1 MRAVGYT
8 RVSGASQASP
18 EKSSLERQA
27 DKIRLYAQ
35 LKNDWELT
43 KIYEEPG
50 VSGATM
56 ERPALQELL
65 QDATQ
70 RKFQAVI
77 TWDISRFGRN
87 LLHLK
92 QNTEL
97 LKSLNITFVA
107 IDNGIDTSRADKT
120 GDLLLNIL
128 ASIYEFERE
137 TIMQR
142 TIAGRVAKLQSKKI
156 HMGNLAFGYR
166 WNDELQLIEVN
177 SKDEKGNYVGE
188 AAIYRKIVADYL
200 DRNMPLTTLAHNLQ
214 MDKIPSRFQ
223 GHWYAS
229 TLSNTLRNTIHKGY
243 TTVKIKEKRKD
254 EQGNE
259 TKVVVEEIPFECEP
273 LLSPSRWDELQQ
285 RLTDGRRKRSGR
297 PLTGADKFILRDL
310 LQCGVCGKKIV
321 PRHHVQTNGK
331 ITLNYACYWKA
342 IHQRKLDEYGRERC
356 ALPHIPAHNLD
367 KNVYAYIITKIIHHE
382 DPEQETPLT
391 ALVDTDLI
399 EDKIKEHE
407 SHLET
412 LKDQLARKERGLKA
426 TRKAKEEPGF
436 SDFANYNAEVTGYL
450 KEIKEIKQRM
460 AEVDENIQKIQQVK
474 VDQELFAEIARSEQV
489 NEICDRLWELSNE
502 DRHRL
507 LEGLL
512 DGPIVVTPP
521 SEDAKM
527 YPGINSEL
535 IRWVKFKLRPNITI
549 LQAILGIPTPEGDEN
564 NTSSNCVLQARG

>member
-1 MRAVGYT
+1 
-8 RVSGASQASP
+8 
-18 EKSSLERQA
+18 
-27 DKIRLYAQ
+27 
-35 LKNDWELT
+35 
-43 KIYEEPG
+43 
-50 VSGATM
+50 
-56 ERPALQELL
+56 
-65 QDATQ
+65 
-70 RKFQAVI
+70 
-77 TWDISRFGRN
+77 
-87 LLHLK
+87 
-92 QNTEL
+92 
-97 LKSLNITFVA
+97 
-107 IDNGIDTSRADKT
+107 
-120 GDLLLNIL
+120 
-128 ASIYEFERE
+128 
-137 TIMQR
+137 
-142 TIAGRVAKLQSKKI
+142 
-156 HMGNLAFGYR
+156 MGN
-166 WNDELQLIEVN
+166 
-177 SKDEKGNYVGE
+177 E
-188 AAIYRKIVADYL
+188 AGKVVQFPGKRENVSPKTHCQIQNIDGIKYFNQQQIKLLRRTAR
-200 DRNMPLTTLAHNLQ
+200 
-214 MDKIPSRFQ
+214 DK
-223 GHWYAS
+223 AA
-229 TLSNTLRNTIHKGY
+229 
-243 TTVKIKEKRKD
+243 VKIKEKRKD

-273 LLSPSRWDELQQ
+273 LLTPSRWDELQQ

-331 ITLNYACYWKA
+331 VTLNYACYWKA

-356 ALPHIPAHNLD
+356 LLPHIPAHDLD

-412 LKDQLARKERGLKA
+412 LKDQLARKLRGLKA
-426 TRKAKEEPGF
+426 TRKAKEEPSF

-474 VDQELFAEIARSEQV
+474 IDQELFAEIARSEQV

-521 SEDAKM
+521 SGEAKM
-527 YPGINSEL
+527 YPEINSEL

-549 LQAILGIPTPEGDEN
+549 LQAILGACRRNSTDSHSMVICSHYGKDIQILRQKTNAAAPAL
-564 NTSSNCVLQARG
+564 TSGLAPRGTSGPLHFGRGRAA